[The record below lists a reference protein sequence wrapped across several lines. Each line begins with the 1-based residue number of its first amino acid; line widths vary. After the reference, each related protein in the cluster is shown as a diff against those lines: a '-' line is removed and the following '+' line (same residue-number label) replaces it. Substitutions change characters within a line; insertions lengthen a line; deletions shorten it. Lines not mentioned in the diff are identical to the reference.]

1 MHSFNLANKFC
12 VHFSAVSCVT
22 QKVASH
28 IEFRT
33 LVCKIIIKVCIEM
46 RIVFKYFDY

>member
-12 VHFSAVSCVT
+12 VHFSAVTYVT
-22 QKVASH
+22 QKVEFH

-33 LVCKIIIKVCIEM
+33 IVCKIIINVCIEM
-46 RIVFKYFDY
+46 LIVFKCFDC